1 MPDREHTSKH
11 YELQLRELKNKLLL
25 MSHKAEQ
32 MISDAIRALVE
43 RKLSVAEDVII
54 RDDELDKLEIE
65 VDDLCY
71 AILALEQPVARDL
84 RFIATAMKIVKD
96 IERIGDIALA
106 VVAPPA
112 HHVVRDEIHQRAP
125 RIHQPE
131 RYAGQQ
137 SKQELHGGEWRAVRA
152 II

>member
-1 MPDREHTSKH
+1 MLTYSTLATRNLTIVRAPPMDRG
-11 YELQLRELKNKLLL
+11 
-25 MSHKAEQ
+25 
-32 MISDAIRALVE
+32 RALTESPE
-43 RKLSVAEDVII
+43 RFDERVGQLAVRAPDDDCALVRAFVRERVA
-54 RDDELDKLEIE
+54 
-65 VDDLCY
+65 
-71 AILALEQPVARDL
+71 
-84 RFIATAMKIVKD
+84 
-96 IERIGDIALA
+96 DIALA

-112 HHVVRDEIHQRAP
+112 HYVIRDEVHQRAP